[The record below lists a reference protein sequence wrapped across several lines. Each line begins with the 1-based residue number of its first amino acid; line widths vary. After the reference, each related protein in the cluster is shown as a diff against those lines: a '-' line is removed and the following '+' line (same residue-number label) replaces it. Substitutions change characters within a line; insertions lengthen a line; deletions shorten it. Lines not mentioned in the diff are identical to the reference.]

1 MPSTAIPTI
10 TLAPP
15 PGLASY
21 KAPPQIDT
29 PIIAPIICAMIIV
42 FSFFMTLWF
51 HNTKK
56 PVFMQDGPG
65 PVGDEEAE
73 PHDVEHAHSV
83 RAQDPSIHEAA
94 VQSGPQY
101 VASTARPDPANLPQ
115 RSGTNKV
122 SDWSHSIGTIYH
134 PNQQMEMQM
143 QGNGSHGLR
152 PSSSVS
158 WSNGPPTSRLECSA
172 NPPFPPILH
181 STSPPPLPLNFDPRA
196 MPAGQRDTMYTDITE
211 ATTQVWSEPSTF
223 NLGSEYDGSV
233 MEGLGPGRPLT
244 EDYTK
249 IVGRAR

>member
-21 KAPPQIDT
+21 TAPPEIDT
-29 PIIAPIICAMIIV
+29 PIIAPIICAMIIA

-56 PVFMQDGPG
+56 PVFMQDGPD
-65 PVGDEEAE
+65 PVSDEEAE
-73 PHDVEHAHSV
+73 PHDVEHAHPV
-83 RAQDPSIHEAA
+83 RAQDPST
-94 VQSGPQY
+94 QY

-122 SDWSHSIGTIYH
+122 SDWSHSIGVAAF
-134 PNQQMEMQM
+134 PEPQMEMQRY
-143 QGNGSHGLR
+143 GNDSIR

-158 WSNGPPTSRLECSA
+158 WSNGPPTSRLEGNV
-172 NPPFPPILH
+172 NPPFPPVPR
-181 STSPPPLPLNFDPRA
+181 SASPSPSPTDFEPRA
-196 MPAGQRDTMYTDITE
+196 MPAGQRDTWNTGVTE
-211 ATTQVWSEPSTF
+211 ASTQAWSEPSTF
-223 NLGSEYDGSV
+223 KLGSEYEGSV

-244 EDYTK
+244 EDYTN